1 MPSNTLTAVLSSKQ
15 RRTQYCTVSRADIP
29 LPLSLSAVHNE
40 MSAPPDRAA
49 ISLELLRE
57 FQPTL
62 VDCSRR
68 RLETFMAGPWCCQVR
83 DKDPA
88 ARNNPPFSSF
98 RLTYSSHTYFDLDSH
113 LRPMTIEE
121 PGQHHDT
128 APTVVTSLHRS
139 AAALRLRA
147 VHIPTT

>member
-57 FQPTL
+57 SQPTP
-62 VDCSRR
+62 VDCSPR
-68 RLETFMAGPWCCQVR
+68 RLETFLAWAMVLSSAGQ
-83 DKDPA
+83 
-88 ARNNPPFSSF
+88 
-98 RLTYSSHTYFDLDSH
+98 
-113 LRPMTIEE
+113 RP
-121 PGQHHDT
+121 
-128 APTVVTSLHRS
+128 RS
-139 AAALRLRA
+139 
-147 VHIPTT
+147 